1 MDGGRE
7 LQHQLQLIS
16 EIKRRQMNPL
26 DDGGGGKDDTPTAR
40 GDRPSIHTVEAPYNN
55 AYHPQR
61 GGRGTTIT
69 RGGDRSGGEKNVCEV
84 KKNVFGL
91 AFGTFLCVA
100 AGSGP
105 AEKCVSLFVCW
116 ARALGMIFAHF
127 LFLCVRKKMC
137 V

>member
-40 GDRPSIHTVEAPYNN
+40 GDRPSIHTVEVPYNN

-61 GGRGTTIT
+61 GGRGATIT
-69 RGGDRSGGEKNVCEV
+69 
-84 KKNVFGL
+84 
-91 AFGTFLCVA
+91 
-100 AGSGP
+100 
-105 AEKCVSLFVCW
+105 
-116 ARALGMIFAHF
+116 
-127 LFLCVRKKMC
+127 
-137 V
+137 